1 MQVTLA
7 PPLIDSLPS
16 MAGSVRTVRGSFALS
31 WAWTGPPMASTMRLH
46 ASVPAN
52 SRATVMVPVP
62 GLASPVVTESGAV
75 VWVNGTFRQAP
86 GILSAAV
93 DAAGYIAFSVA
104 SGDFVFSTSDGAGWA
119 PGPGGVHRVAGCA
132 ALQAASEPRLDL
144 KCPLGLRLSHILR
157 AGVVADATAA
167 SAFAAGEAL
176 DTAAVRHRFLV
187 THALEQL
194 CIRKTGT
201 QGCEV
206 TAGGLVQATHPVDAL
221 AGASASESV
230 CAVALC
236 SAW

>member
-1 MQVTLA
+1 MA

-31 WAWTGPPMASTMRLH
+31 WAWTGPPMTSTMRLN

-62 GLASPVVTESGAV
+62 GLASPIVTESGLV
-75 VWVNGTFRQAP
+75 VWANGTFRQAP

-93 DAAGYIAFSVA
+93 DPAGYVAFSVA
-104 SGDFVFSTSDGAGWA
+104 SGDFVFSTSDEAGWA
-119 PGPGGVHRVAGCA
+119 PGGAHRVARCA

-144 KCPLGLRLSHILR
+144 TCPPGLRLSHILR
-157 AGVVADATAA
+157 AGVVADAAA
-167 SAFAAGEAL
+167 ARAFAAGEAL
-176 DTAAVRHRFLV
+176 DATAVRHRFLV
-187 THALEQL
+187 AHALERL
-194 CIRKTGT
+194 CIQKPGGT
-201 QGCEV
+201 RQGCEV
-206 TAGGLVQATHPVDAL
+206 TAHGLAQAMHPVDAL

-230 CAVALC
+230 CAIALC